1 MAVSTVAFTR
11 QLFPKE
17 AFVAKSYGG
26 VNIEVLR
33 PMDSNGGVISDG
45 ALRVH
50 EWLEK
55 GAFKALDQNYL
66 EKVTFNILDAHP
78 SDPEARILESY
89 SFRVA
94 GTDSQGKPLSLAFE
108 RKKENNTITT
118 TTTTNRAFVTK
129 DEVHNAMQQLVK
141 TLVVRN
147 YGYQAHHRKY

>member
-1 MAVSTVAFTR
+1 VSTVAFAR

-33 PMDSNGGVISDG
+33 PVDSNGGVVNDG

-78 SDPEARILESY
+78 SDFNAKILESY
-89 SFRVA
+89 SFGVA
-94 GTDSQGKPLSLAFE
+94 GTDAQGKPLSIAFE
-108 RKKENNTITT
+108 KKTNNSLTT
-118 TTTTNRAFVTK
+118 TTSTNRALVTK
-129 DEVHNAMQQLVK
+129 EEVHSAMQQLVK
-141 TLVVRN
+141 TLLVRSSLPQN
-147 YGYQAHHRKY
+147 LDS